1 MYNNDQTILNFI
13 RMPVGKVSTTTIT
26 EEQEKLS
33 YIEKTVVLYKQFFSH
48 IPRKITKKYS

>member
-48 IPRKITKKYS
+48 TPRKITKKI